1 MDKTTIKLLAGYN
14 QAANQKMDAVIAALT
29 PEEWDKNLGGFF
41 KSVRELCSHVYICD
55 YILLKRYFTLRDFK
69 LAKDGFFAS
78 EYTFKD
84 VLFPAQE
91 EYLAKRPELDKKIIA
106 FSEELAE
113 GDFDKIL
120 KFADSKGIPREKNFG
135 GAILH
140 GFNHDTHHRGMISVY
155 LEILGKPNDF
165 NSLLAIVEKQS

>member
-1 MDKTTIKLLAGYN
+1 MNKDVINLLAKYN
-14 QAANQKMDAVIAALT
+14 QAANEKMDALIKTLT

-41 KSVRELCSHVYICD
+41 KSIRELCSHLYVCD
-55 YILLKRYFTLRDFK
+55 YILLKRYFKLRDFK
-69 LAKDGFFAS
+69 LAKDSFFTQ

-84 VLFPAQE
+84 VLFPAKD

-113 GDFDKIL
+113 DDFDKIL
-120 KFADSKGIPREKNFG
+120 KFADSKGNPKEKNFAG
-135 GAILH
+135 TLLH
-140 GFNHDTHHRGMISVY
+140 AFNHETHHRGMISVY

-165 NSLLAIVEKQS
+165 NALLAIVEKQG